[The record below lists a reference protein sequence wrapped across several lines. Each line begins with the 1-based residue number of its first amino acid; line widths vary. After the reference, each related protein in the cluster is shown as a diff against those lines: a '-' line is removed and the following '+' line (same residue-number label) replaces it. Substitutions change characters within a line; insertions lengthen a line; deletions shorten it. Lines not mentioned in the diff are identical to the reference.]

1 MKGTNLWLCLVN
13 ECHYTGC
20 GESIK
25 DHSSLHA
32 EVSMWFATCVMV
44 IIIPA
49 RFEEKTGIL

>member
-32 EVSMWFATCVMV
+32 EVSMWFATCVTV

-49 RFEEKTGIL
+49 RFEEKAGIL